1 MKICS
6 QCDKELHDDDR
17 FCSRCGK
24 PQGDAAPASATASAP
39 ASLTGSGSIAQ
50 GGGVSSGA
58 GGVAVGGDVRGNIYV
73 GAPPKDDAEA
83 VQIYCRVVAQTCGHL
98 PLRGVDVGAADPT
111 TSQKPLGLVNVYID
125 LDTRTQVED
134 KVKDKA
140 KGRSALT
147 GATPG
152 ERETRPL
159 GALEA
164 VLANRSMVLT
174 GEPGGGKTTFV
185 HHLAHCLAAHLAEP
199 QRKWLEHL
207 PGWTDKATLPVVVLL
222 RDFARGL
229 PDPLPPRAEPSHL
242 WRFIAQRLASQK
254 LAFASKPIEQAL
266 ERGYALVLLDGLDEV
281 PTVAQRAFVRD
292 AVAALAGRYPNS
304 RYLVTCR
311 VLSYQPPA
319 AHGARGA
326 PDLRLAEF
334 PSFELAAFD
343 ETKIDRFIG
352 AWYGELAASGIVRT
366 EDAHGLPRQ
375 LRQAVRR
382 PDLWRLAPNPL
393 LLTVMALVHT
403 HKGRLPDARAML
415 YEDTVDILLWRWE
428 QIKAGGQT
436 ETVQLRQLLLQ
447 AGRTDVD
454 LKRALWQ
461 LAFEAHVQT
470 QGDGQDA
477 LADIGE
483 LKLQKALAALKGD
496 DANWARQ
503 VMEAMK
509 LRAGLLLER
518 APEVFTFPH
527 RTFQEYLAGAHLAA
541 QANFAQQACKL
552 AEAGALWREVIL
564 LAVGRLVYLS
574 GDIDKPLA
582 LVGEL
587 CPEHP
592 AQDELGWRKVWLAG
606 DVLNEIG
613 ATRAADR
620 ALGRDLLARVQAR
633 LAGALASS
641 LSPRERAEA
650 CNTLARLGD
659 PRPGVGLRPDP
670 QDTLKGCGLPDVAWR
685 EVSAGMF
692 TMGSKDDSL
701 ALIGKE
707 TPQRQVNLPAFRI
720 GQYPVTNAQYVAFV
734 QDGGYSDKWRACW
747 TQAGWKWKGERAAP
761 DTYGG
766 VFDLA
771 NHPVVMVT
779 WYEAAAFCRWLT
791 ERLRAAK
798 IIRPEQTVMLP
809 SEAQW
814 EKAARGADGRE
825 YPWGGK
831 LDPNHANYSG
841 TNIGATSA
849 VGCFPAGVSPYGC
862 LDMSG
867 NVLEWCSTK
876 WQDSYKNYR
885 DDNALEGDAARVLRG
900 GAFLY
905 GDYIVRCAVRN
916 WYDPYLRSRFSGFR
930 VVLSPL

>member
-1 MKICS
+1 
-6 QCDKELHDDDR
+6 
-17 FCSRCGK
+17 
-24 PQGDAAPASATASAP
+24 
-39 ASLTGSGSIAQ
+39 LTGSGSIAQ

-58 GGVAVGGDVRGNIYV
+58 GGVAVGGDVHGNIYV

-83 VQIYCRVVAQTCGHL
+83 VQIYCRVVAQTCGQL

-111 TSQKPLGLVNVYID
+111 TGQKPLGLVNVYID

-352 AWYGELAASGIVRT
+352 AWYGELAVLGVVPT
-366 EDAHGLPRQ
+366 QDADGLARQ

-382 PDLWRLAPNPL
+382 PDLWQLAPNPL

-527 RTFQEYLAGAHLAA
+527 RTFQEYLAGAHLAS
-541 QANFAQQACKL
+541 QANFARQACKL

-564 LAVGRLVYLS
+564 LAVGRLVYLA

-582 LVGEL
+582 LAGEL

-592 AQDELGWRKVWLAG
+592 AEGEPGWRKAWLAG
-606 DVLNEIG
+606 DVLNEMG
-613 ATRAADR
+613 AQRVCDS
-620 ALGRDLLARVQAR
+620 ALGCDLLARVRAR
-633 LAGALASS
+633 LVGALASS
-641 LSPRERAEA
+641 LPPRERAEA
-650 CNTLARLGD
+650 GNTLARLGD
-659 PRPGVGLRPDP
+659 PRAGVGLRAD
-670 QDTLKGCGLPDVAWR
+670 GLPDMVWC
-685 EVSAGMF
+685 EVPAGAF

-701 ALIGKE
+701 AFAGKE
-707 TPQRQVNLPAFRI
+707 TPQHQVKLPAFRI
-720 GQYPVTNAQYVAFV
+720 SRYPVTNAQYAAFV
-734 QDGGYSDKWRACW
+734 QDEGYTERWRPCW
-747 TQAGWKWKGERAAP
+747 TREGWAWKKDRTAP

-766 VFDLA
+766 VFDLP

-779 WYEAAAFCRWLT
+779 WYEAVAFCRWLT
-791 ERLRAAK
+791 ERLRAATV
-798 IIRPEQTVMLP
+798 IRPDQAVTLP

-814 EKAARGADGRE
+814 EKAARGTDGRI
-825 YPWGGK
+825 YPWDGK
-831 LDPNHANYSG
+831 LDPNHANYSE

-849 VGCFPAGVSPYGC
+849 VGCFPAGASPYDA
-862 LDMSG
+862 LDLSG
-867 NVLEWCSTK
+867 NAWEWCATK
-876 WQDSYKNYR
+876 WQDSYKDYR
-885 DDNALEGDAARVLRG
+885 DDNALEGNAARVLRG
-900 GAFLY
+900 GVFY
-905 GDYIVRCAVRN
+905 SDVDYVRCA
-916 WYDPYLRSRFSGFR
+916 SRYRLNPDFRFRYFGFR